1 MKHHR
6 IQPVVYAGNRL
17 HALMD
22 RVGEQRQLDGAVGV
36 FERITAMIPKQG
48 PVRDVLRGTWLD
60 HPVHPMLTDLPI
72 GFWTSAWV
80 LDIVG
85 GKKDRDAARRLIG
98 AGVLCAVPAALTGA
112 ADWSD
117 TEGASRRVGASAA

>member
-1 MKHHR
+1 MNLRSKR
-6 IQPVVYAGNRL
+6 RLLYAGNRL

-22 RVGEQRQLDGAVGV
+22 RVGEEPALDDAARSLERATGA
-36 FERITAMIPKQG
+36 IPSEG
-48 PVRDVLRGTWLD
+48 PIKDALSGTWLD
-60 HPVHPMLTDLPI
+60 HPLHPMLTDLPI

-80 LDIVG
+80 LDLLG
-85 GKKDRDAARRLIG
+85 RERDRDAARKLVG

-117 TEGASRRVGASAA
+117 